1 MRWAAR
7 SRGFESLPLRHLA
20 KPNGVNAER
29 SKLTPG
35 GNRGGIGAKP
45 QALGHSPEGTES
57 IPPSPP
63 SFAPGLRMA
72 RPISRSTKFLP
83 AVIALLRRMPSIALA
98 KEGLSP
104 GLRMTRPTSVSALCA
119 SPLSRSRPHAR
130 SALDGLTVSAG
141 GKNNN
146 RASAAN
152 SVKIGI
158 KAPERLASC
167 QSLGPPPSDH

>member
-1 MRWAAR
+1 MVDRAALEMRWAAR

-63 SFAPGLRMA
+63 SFALWASDGTANFENHKIRVGLYSATAKDALHSLGEGGSFPMGFGWHGQLQSAHYA
-72 RPISRSTKFLP
+72 RAHSAVLVLMRAQRST
-83 AVIALLRRMPSIALA
+83 V
-98 KEGLSP
+98 
-104 GLRMTRPTSVSALCA
+104 
-119 SPLSRSRPHAR
+119 
-130 SALDGLTVSAG
+130 
-141 GKNNN
+141 
-146 RASAAN
+146 
-152 SVKIGI
+152 
-158 KAPERLASC
+158 
-167 QSLGPPPSDH
+167 

>member
-1 MRWAAR
+1 MVDRAALEMRWAAR

-63 SFAPGLRMA
+63 SFALWASDGTANFENHKIRVGLYSA
-72 RPISRSTKFLP
+72 TAKD
-83 AVIALLRRMPSIALA
+83 AL
-98 KEGLSP
+98 
-104 GLRMTRPTSVSALCA
+104 
-119 SPLSRSRPHAR
+119 H
-130 SALDGLTVSAG
+130 
-141 GKNNN
+141 
-146 RASAAN
+146 
-152 SVKIGI
+152 
-158 KAPERLASC
+158 
-167 QSLGPPPSDH
+167 SLGEGGSFPWASDGTANFSQRIMREPTQPFSSSCALSARRFNGKCWGKK